1 MAEECGQHPTSDL
14 QGTDRGS
21 TRTALAVEIVSHRGP
36 WLSSTLDAC
45 AQRGAGTRHTAQ
57 HEAAGSGQ
65 GAGQRAA
72 AAPRAAGTAPV
83 LPRSS
88 RRPPAAVGAAR
99 RGPFLQR
106 PRPTATTSPRAGHQQ
121 GRWARSCPETAAR
134 DSAGGPDLST
144 PSPRGTD
151 PGPAAPPRPAGTPGP
166 ALPIA
171 APPAPRH
178 RLGVS
183 PRCPP
188 PRTGAGGRGA
198 PGGAEQHRV
207 GDEKPQRGRGG
218 PGPAPTAHG
227 DRQLR
232 RVPRCPAPPPPPPP
246 RLLPPPPGR
255 GLLQPGPRG
264 DPALLQG
271 LAPLLASPSPVP
283 PRPTPCPGGGG
294 TAQAASPS
302 RGPAPRGLPA
312 AADGGTTGKH
322 RSASRLVLLPARC
335 QRGRIGPAGC
345 RQRAGQRPAERPEAA
360 AGDVP
365 GPGGT
370 VRAAPGG
377 EQQPCLGLSGL
388 CCHLSELQKP
398 KTKSGH
404 TPLRTAPIGRAL
416 CSPPGA
422 PRAAPALGVIPAR
435 TQRGSSREGRGI
447 RHGCEGGSG
456 KDRCGAAW
464 ALRHRSTAAGG
475 GGRGHGRRHH
485 PRARRAGQRPGEERG
500 DTRCV
505 RSARGA
511 SRRPPAGPSPRG

>member
-1 MAEECGQHPTSDL
+1 MAEERGQHPTSDL

-283 PRPTPCPGGGG
+283 PRPTPSHPVPRGRWHSSGGLVEPRPG
-294 TAQAASPS
+294 TAGVTRSRRRRNNREASQRLPSGTAPSPVPAGQDRAGRLQAA
-302 RGPAPRGLPA
+302 
-312 AADGGTTGKH
+312 
-322 RSASRLVLLPARC
+322 
-335 QRGRIGPAGC
+335 
-345 RQRAGQRPAERPEAA
+345 
-360 AGDVP
+360 
-365 GPGGT
+365 
-370 VRAAPGG
+370 
-377 EQQPCLGLSGL
+377 
-388 CCHLSELQKP
+388 
-398 KTKSGH
+398 
-404 TPLRTAPIGRAL
+404 
-416 CSPPGA
+416 
-422 PRAAPALGVIPAR
+422 
-435 TQRGSSREGRGI
+435 
-447 RHGCEGGSG
+447 
-456 KDRCGAAW
+456 CGAA
-464 ALRHRSTAAGG
+464 
-475 GGRGHGRRHH
+475 
-485 PRARRAGQRPGEERG
+485 PCRAP
-500 DTRCV
+500 
-505 RSARGA
+505 
-511 SRRPPAGPSPRG
+511 

>member
-1 MAEECGQHPTSDL
+1 MAEERGQHPTSDL
-14 QGTDRGS
+14 QGTDQGS

-36 WLSSTLDAC
+36 WLRSPLDAC
-45 AQRGAGTRHTAQ
+45 AQHGAGTRHTAQ

-283 PRPTPCPGGGG
+283 PRPTPCPQLRRPRRAAARHRGGYPQPP
-294 TAQAASPS
+294 TAEQPRSIAAPPAWYCSQPGASGAGSGRQAAGSVRS
-302 RGPAPRGLPA
+302 SALQSALRQPRGTSP
-312 AADGGTTGKH
+312 G
-322 RSASRLVLLPARC
+322 LV
-335 QRGRIGPAGC
+335 
-345 RQRAGQRPAERPEAA
+345 
-360 AGDVP
+360 
-365 GPGGT
+365 
-370 VRAAPGG
+370 AP
-377 EQQPCLGLSGL
+377 SGL
-388 CCHLSELQKP
+388 LQVE
-398 KTKSGH
+398 S
-404 TPLRTAPIGRAL
+404 
-416 CSPPGA
+416 
-422 PRAAPALGVIPAR
+422 
-435 TQRGSSREGRGI
+435 SSRVWGYRGFAVT
-447 RHGCEGGSG
+447 SQ
-456 KDRCGAAW
+456 
-464 ALRHRSTAAGG
+464 S
-475 GGRGHGRRHH
+475 
-485 PRARRAGQRPGEERG
+485 
-500 DTRCV
+500 
-505 RSARGA
+505 
-511 SRRPPAGPSPRG
+511 